1 MAKNGSET
9 DIFSGTVTGEI
20 FIINHKLNYDDKCLI
35 YFFMRKCCGKQN
47 VGKTTGELRFRWNNY
62 KCNDSKYI
70 RNEDCFQEFLFR
82 YFHSGEHTSFLE
94 NIKIT
99 LIDKTYGQNPKKREG
114 YW

>member
-70 RNEDCFQEFLFR
+70 RNKDCFQEFLFR
-82 YFHSGEHTSFLE
+82 YFHSGEHTSFQVS
-94 NIKIT
+94 KIT